1 MKYIK
6 IILLGLIISFFMGF
20 FLIKNYKDNL
30 TIDITY
36 GFLYGECNKD
46 ELDLLTLTLSNYIYK
61 KVDNKYEIYVGI
73 TRNKNNIEKLKE
85 FYIKKGYSIIV
96 REIEVSNDFKELIDN
111 CDILLE
117 KTNDIDTIE
126 KIQNKI
132 LEYGV
137 I

>member
-1 MKYIK
+1 
-6 IILLGLIISFFMGF
+6 MGF
-20 FLIKNYKDNL
+20 FLIKNYKNNL
-30 TIDITY
+30 TDDITY

-46 ELDLLTLTLSNYIYK
+46 ELDLLTLTLNNYIYK
-61 KVDNKYEIYVGI
+61 KVDNKYEIYVGM

-96 REIEVSNDFKELIDN
+96 REIEVSNDFKELIDS

-117 KTNDIDTIE
+117 KTDSEDTIE

-132 LEYGV
+132 L
-137 I
+137 

>member
-1 MKYIK
+1 MKNIK
-6 IILLGLIISFFMGF
+6 IILLGLIISFFMGY
-20 FLIKNYKDNL
+20 FLIKDYKNNL
-30 TIDITY
+30 IDDITY
-36 GFLYGECNKD
+36 GFLYGECNKED
-46 ELDLLTLTLSNYIYK
+46 LNLLTLTLSNYIYK
-61 KVDNKYEIYVGI
+61 IVDNKYEIYVGM
-73 TRNKNNIEKLKE
+73 TRNKNNIDKLKE

-96 REIEVSNDFKELIDN
+96 KEIIVNNDFKELIDS

-117 KTNDIDTIE
+117 KTNDYQTIE